1 MLVKNPKYHK
11 RLSNIQ
17 VQLLLALFKF
27 RFVSTDLVAEV
38 LKKHR
43 STIYEGL
50 YNLEKQG
57 LVHKFHDKTY
67 RRRGRPAI
75 YCLAAGGIKYLRNNT
90 DLDQITLKNFYKNKR
105 MVLEAEEQAQ
115 EAASTYTTA
124 PASIADKHLLV
135 AQLFNRL
142 KALTG
147 NTFHIY
153 TKYEL
158 NRDSWP
164 KPPPELFLQRANR
177 KSKKPDYALDIF
189 SAGTFGWLLKKR
201 LQAHQEFAEDYNY
214 RYPDVL
220 LVAGNMSTEKRLFEQ
235 TYFAMQDFSFY
246 VTRQELL
253 LDDNDGKIWTD
264 VEESEEDE
272 WVRVGL

>member
-27 RFVSTDLVAEV
+27 RFVSTDLLAEV
-38 LKKHR
+38 LKKDR

-75 YCLAAGGIKYLRNNT
+75 YCLAAGGIKYLKQHSE
-90 DLDQITLKNFYKNKR
+90 LDQTTLKNFYKNKR
-105 MVLEAEEQAQ
+105 IVTDEEERVQ
-115 EAASTYTTA
+115 EAAAYTTA
-124 PASIADKHLLV
+124 TASIVDKHLLV
-135 AQLFNRL
+135 AQLFNRIL
-142 KALTG
+142 ALTG
-147 NTFHIY
+147 DTFHIH

-158 NRDSWP
+158 NRESLP

-177 KSKKPDYALDIF
+177 KSSMPDYALDIF
-189 SAGTFGWLLKKR
+189 PAGTFGWLLRKR
-201 LQAHQEFAEDYNY
+201 LQAHQEFAEDYQY

-220 LVAGNMSTEKRLFEQ
+220 LVAGNVSTEKRLFQQ

-246 VTRQELL
+246 VTRQGLL
-253 LDDNDGKIWTD
+253 LCDNDGKIWID

-272 WVRVGL
+272 VVRVGL